1 MNKLVISEG
10 GQPVILEDLL
20 LLQNNAHT
28 MISNVLSLMMNGAT
42 AFLSSKPVNRLLS
55 KDEVKEVRQIGPSKL
70 YFEGYV
76 YDLPDVNLELKAGD
90 KIYVCVKH
98 EKTDFRR
105 FEDLQDRACRE
116 TLVGYYANT
125 PDGAYKAWLLSE
137 IPTWAAPGGS
147 SESTGD
153 IPVKWIN
160 DFSGTMT
167 SIASRVTRVF
177 TINITSTSSD
187 WHSYNEDGTL
197 GMFVVGDSSDYG
209 YLIGKRTPAFVLGD
223 MSYHLEF
230 PDDAVIQLRSD
241 SESGVPPF
249 LNEINFEWALSEM
262 TSI

>member
-10 GQPVILEDLL
+10 GQPVVLEDLL
-20 LLQNNAHT
+20 LLQQNAHA
-28 MISNVLSLMMNGAT
+28 MISNILSLMMNGAT

-55 KDEVKEVRQIGPSKL
+55 KDETKEVRQIGPSAL

-76 YDLPDVNLELKAGD
+76 YDLPAVNLELSAGD
-90 KIYVCVKH
+90 KIYVCVRH
-98 EKTDFRR
+98 EEADFRQ
-105 FEDLQDRACRE
+105 FEDLQKRSCRE
-116 TLVGYYANT
+116 SLVGYYSNVS
-125 PDGAYKAWLLSE
+125 DGAYRSWPLSE

-147 SESTGD
+147 SESTGN

-160 DFSGTMT
+160 EFSGMMS

-187 WHSYNEDGTL
+187 WHSYNEDGAL
-197 GMFVVGDSSDYG
+197 GTFVVDDSSDYG

-230 PDDAVIQLRSD
+230 PDDAVILLRSD

-262 TSI
+262 TPM